1 LQYAGLNGSGKE
13 KVRKPCFYLAF
24 RTSLD
29 FLELLETKKLV
40 VMGGIEPPTLAL

>member
-1 LQYAGLNGSGKE
+1 MHPKAAPDNK
-13 KVRKPCFYLAF
+13 KVRELCFCLAF
-24 RTSLD
+24 RTLLD